1 MKNTTLIAI
10 ISLIAIVLID
20 FVQIVLSFFEVY
32 SLSVFKLFGV
42 LNLIAFAGL
51 LPFFI
56 TLYKKQK

>member
-10 ISLIAIVLID
+10 ISLIVIVLID

-32 SLSVFKLFGV
+32 SLPVFRLFGV